1 MVIESVRSKS
11 GMIGYLEGSIKA
23 AINYIKQNDDIT
35 NREQEVIDLLEST
48 LKNSN
53 DTWEK
58 KVKYSDY

>member
-23 AINYIKQNDDIT
+23 AINHIKQNDDIT
-35 NREQEVIDLLEST
+35 NREQEVIDLLELT